1 VVLFGRGFSH
11 GASIFPGLLLLL
23 ALMVTP
29 WAGAAED
36 TDELRTRVEARWAAL
51 IAGDFDRAY
60 EFQTPAYRKIYTAQ
74 QFRARFGEALR
85 WKQARVV
92 EIALKQPE
100 VATVAV
106 EVEYGFSVSGRGM
119 MEDKVVDT
127 ETWLRVDGQWWHQL
141 QQVVSP
147 AESSKS

>member
-1 VVLFGRGFSH
+1 LV
-11 GASIFPGLLLLL
+11 ASW
-23 ALMVTP
+23 V
-29 WAGAAED
+29 GAAEG

-92 EIALKQPE
+92 EIELKRPE

-106 EVEYGFSVSGRGM
+106 EIEYSIFVSERGM

-141 QQVVSP
+141 QQVASP